1 MTDIAATGQDYT
13 LDSELMEPCRHIIE
27 PQPEAFRSAG
37 ALSPRWRSRP
47 TPARRP
53 GCSRCSQNRC
63 CGSAV
68 RSCSVVGRAVA
79 QRTRGRR
86 G

>member
-13 LDSELMEPCRHIIE
+13 LDPELMEPCRHIIE
-27 PQPEAFRSAG
+27 PQLEAFRSA
-37 ALSPRWRSRP
+37 ALSAPRWRSRP

-68 RSCSVVGRAVA
+68 RSCSVMGRAVA
-79 QRTRGRR
+79 QRTPGRR